1 MKKKVQNFID
11 SEGLLTPNAQVIV
24 GVSGG
29 ADSVALLHLLHSL
42 GYNCVVAHCNFHL
55 RMEESDRDENFV
67 RTLAAEMKIPFE
79 NVHFQTAEYA
89 KTAKVSIEMAARD
102 LRYAWFTEVCSSY
115 NAQAIAIA
123 HHADDSIETLLM
135 HLVRGTG
142 LRGMSGIPVRNGKVI
157 RPLLCCSREE
167 ILEYLMKYDLDYV
180 EDSTNALSDYTRN
193 KFRNEVIP
201 LLETINPSV
210 RRVLYSTFRRFTG
223 IQSVYD
229 KRIAEIKSSIT
240 KDDGKTFSIE
250 IEKLKQQADVPTVL
264 FELLY
269 PYDFHP
275 DQVAKIAQH
284 IVDGHAGKIFYSDTY
299 RLIKDRK
306 YLLVSEKVEGEN
318 GEYTISDHCDEL
330 LLPRHLRIRR
340 LKNDA
345 GFEVSREANR
355 IHLDADRLTFP
366 LMLRNWRI
374 GDSFIPFGMRG
385 HKKLSDFFTDHKLSL
400 AEKEQVLVL
409 TSDDKIVWVLG
420 LRTDDRFKITSK
432 TKQVLEIN
440 MLE

>member
-55 RMEESDRDENFV
+55 RMEESARDENFV
-67 RTLAAEMKIPFE
+67 RTLAGEMKIPFE
-79 NVHFQTAEYA
+79 SVHFQTTEYA
-89 KTAKVSIEMAARD
+89 KTAKISIEMAARD
-102 LRYAWFTEVCSSY
+102 LRYAWFAEVCSSY

-123 HHADDSIETLLM
+123 HHADDSIETVLM

-210 RRVLYSTFRRFTG
+210 RKVLYSTFRRFTG

-284 IVDGHAGKIFYSDTY
+284 MDGNSGKIFYSDTY
-299 RLIKDRK
+299 RLVKDRK

-330 LLPRHLRIRR
+330 LLPRHLRIRH

-366 LMLRNWRI
+366 LILRNWRT

-385 HKKLSDFFTDHKLSL
+385 HKKLSDFFTDNKLSL

-420 LRTDDRFKITSK
+420 YRTDDRFKITNK
-432 TKQVLEIN
+432 TKLVIEIKLLE
-440 MLE
+440 